1 MNCFKLWLRFIFS
14 QRIHFLSVTVLSAI
28 FILSAILHPQEFLDL
43 IPGLLYYITIPS
55 GYLLLMIY
63 SMVNMN
69 IVSWGTRETTK
80 QTKIE
85 KPTGFLHSLIDKRLQ
100 EDSLCNK
107 IGVFLSQVKAHLAF
121 LQKLHQ
127 GYLFN
132 KYFISHNC

>member
-1 MNCFKLWLRFIFS
+1 M
-14 QRIHFLSVTVLSAI
+14 LSAI
-28 FILSAILHPQEFLDL
+28 FIICAILHPQEFLDL

-80 QTKIE
+80 
-85 KPTGFLHSLIDKRLQ
+85 KPADAAASKPSSFIHSLIDQQLE

-107 IGVFLSQVKAHLAF
+107 IAKFLGQVGVV
-121 LQKLHQ
+121 
-127 GYLFN
+127 
-132 KYFISHNC
+132 